1 MCTASQPKK
10 HIHWQKKKKNIK
22 NKTCTK
28 FIFMMT
34 KRDKLM
40 YIKQN
45 FCAKNKFPIRIYITL
60 HKGKS
65 TIRKRLPRENRLLKK
80 DKNKFPPSIKWDGGF
95 HWILI
100 DIKEGLFYIHNIF
113 GSNLLYHWEIKKFSR
128 LLIVTLPVTFL
139 LISI

>member
-1 MCTASQPKK
+1 MCTASPAQQK
-10 HIHWQKKKKNIK
+10 HIHQEQKKNIK

-45 FCAKNKFPIRIYITL
+45 FCAKNKFSIRIYITL

-80 DKNKFPPSIKWDGGF
+80 DKNKFQP
-95 HWILI
+95 
-100 DIKEGLFYIHNIF
+100 
-113 GSNLLYHWEIKKFSR
+113 
-128 LLIVTLPVTFL
+128 
-139 LISI
+139 